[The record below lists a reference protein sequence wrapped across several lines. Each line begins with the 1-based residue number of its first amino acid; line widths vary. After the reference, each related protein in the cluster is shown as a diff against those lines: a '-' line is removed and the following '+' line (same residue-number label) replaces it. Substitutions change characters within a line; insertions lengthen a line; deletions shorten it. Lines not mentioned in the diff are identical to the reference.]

1 MKKYYG
7 CNIFTQFLCLE
18 EGNDLEIMKIVDMTL
33 SDFEL
38 IKENLISDFDDF
50 WNENILRQELLNE
63 NRKYVV
69 AKENNDVLGFAG
81 VSICENEAELMNIV
95 VKKNNRGSGIGKAL
109 LEKII
114 EILKSEKIEVL
125 KLEVNSKNNVAFK
138 LYSSLDFEVVRSKK
152 KLL

>member
-1 MKKYYG
+1 
-7 CNIFTQFLCLE
+7 
-18 EGNDLEIMKIVDMTL
+18 MKIVDMTL

-38 IKENLISDFDDF
+38 IKENLTSDFDDF
-50 WNENILRQELLNE
+50 WNENILKQELLNE

-81 VSICENEAELMNIV
+81 VSICENESELMNIV

>member
-1 MKKYYG
+1 
-7 CNIFTQFLCLE
+7 
-18 EGNDLEIMKIVDMTL
+18 MKIVDMTL

-69 AKENNDVLGFAG
+69 AKENNNILGFAG

-114 EILKSEKIEVL
+114 EILKFKKIELL
-125 KLEVNSKNNVAFK
+125 KLEVNSKNDVAFK